1 MIDNPIN
8 LRIIGLPAPQGSK
21 TRMPNG
27 ALVESSSATGRA
39 KFADWRHAVAVEAFK
54 VQQEHG
60 TIDWPYV
67 ELTVMFR
74 FPMPKSRSA
83 ATKARGSAWKPST
96 PDLDKLVRA
105 LGDGLVRGGLL
116 PDDDRI
122 LIAHA
127 WKVEVHEAWTGAS
140 VRIENAERPVE
151 VLL

>member
-1 MIDNPIN
+1 MSDDDIN

-39 KFADWRHAVAVEAFK
+39 KFNDWRNSIAVEAFNT
-54 VQQEHG
+54 QQETG
-60 TIDWPYV
+60 TVDWPYV
-67 ELTVMFR
+67 ELEVVFR

-83 ATKARGSAWKPST
+83 TAKARGSQWKGST

-116 PDDDRI
+116 PDDNRI
-122 LIAHA
+122 VIVLA
-127 WKVEVHEAWTGAS
+127 WKIEVHEAWTGAS
-140 VRIENAERPVE
+140 VRLRNAERRMKVD
-151 VLL
+151 L